1 MASTSQSLRYGGP
14 GGASAPSGG
23 SFDALNRILLDLC
36 THGNPKEGASLA
48 LKKHLEEEARDLSGE
63 AFSRFMD
70 QLYDRISSL
79 LDSNDVAENLGALR
93 AIDELI
99 DVALGENA
107 SKVSKFSGYMR
118 TVFEVKRDRDIL
130 VLASKV
136 LGHLARAGGAMT
148 ADEVEFQVKM
158 ALDWLRGD
166 RVEYRRFAAVL
177 ILKEMAENAST
188 VFNVHVPEFVDAIW
202 VALRDPTLAV
212 RERAV
217 EALRACLRVIEK
229 RETRWRVQWCT
240 YHTANESVFTTYTK
254 FLSIFLVQFLP
265 PSSREGQY
273 IVEGG
278 DATNSNVSFL
288 DTLIS
293 CWCNCMYYRMFEAT
307 QDGLGRN
314 APVHSIHGSLLAVG
328 ELLRNTGEFMM
339 SRYREVAEIV
349 LRYLEHRDR
358 LVRLSIT
365 SLLPRIAH
373 FLRDRFVT
381 NYLKICMN
389 HILAVLRIPAERDS
403 GFIAL
408 GEMAGALDG
417 ELIHYLPTITS
428 HLREAIAPRRGKPS
442 LEALA
447 CVGNIA
453 KAMGPVM
460 ESHVRGLLDVMFSPS
475 ASLSSTLVDALEQI
489 TVSIP
494 SLLPTIQD
502 RLLDSISL
510 VLSKSHYSQARP
522 AAPLVRGNIVN
533 IPQQVSDLNGSALV
547 QLALQTL
554 ARFNFKGHELL
565 EFARE
570 SVVVYLDDEDK
581 VTRKDA
587 ALCCCKLVAN
597 SFSGVSCTQFGSSRS
612 NRTGGKRRR
621 LIEELVE
628 KLLIAAVADA
638 DVTVRHSIFSSLHGN
653 RGFDE
658 FLAQADSLSA
668 VFAALNDE
676 V

>member
-36 THGNPKEGASLA
+36 THGKPKGASLA
-48 LKKHLEEEARDLSGE
+48 LKKQLVEEARDLSGE

-93 AIDELI
+93 AIDELA

-118 TVFEVKRDRDIL
+118 TVFEVKRDREIL

-136 LGHLARAGGAMT
+136 LGHLAGAGGAMT
-148 ADEVEFQVKM
+148 ADEVEFQHGMSIVFRFQVKM

-229 RETRWRVQWCT
+229 RETRWRVRWCT

-265 PSSREGQY
+265 PSSREGRY

-278 DATNSNVSFL
+278 DATNSNVAFL

-293 CWCNCMYYRMFEAT
+293 CWCNFMYYRMFEAT

-328 ELLRNTGEFMM
+328 ELLREVKIYNYWQNLWLLKFFENTGEFMM

-365 SLLPRIAH
+365 SLLPCIAH

-428 HLREAIAPRRGKPS
+428 HLREAIAPSRGKPS

-475 ASLSSTLVDALEQI
+475 ASLSGTLVDALEQI

-554 ARFNFKGHELL
+554 ARFNFKVAMN
-565 EFARE
+565 FSSF

-587 ALCCCKLVAN
+587 ALSCCKLVAN

-621 LIEELVE
+621 PY
-628 KLLIAAVADA
+628 
-638 DVTVRHSIFSSLHGN
+638 
-653 RGFDE
+653 
-658 FLAQADSLSA
+658 
-668 VFAALNDE
+668 
-676 V
+676 